1 MKTPLFLDLWAGRQ
15 GKRGSSVCV
24 RDMIEPTCHTVT
36 ITLLLEESD
45 DESVWR
51 QAAAEKI
58 GVEPSLITEIRLKK
72 HSIDARRAQI
82 KVQLR
87 LDVAV
92 NGKLPPEPEC
102 KPSYPK
108 IPSGAKRLVIVG
120 MGPAG
125 MFAALR
131 AIELGWKPIILERG
145 KDAIARRF
153 DLAPI
158 LREGRVIEDSNYC
171 FGEGGAGTY
180 SDGKLYT
187 RATKRG
193 PVRKVYETFVE
204 HGAPSRILIDS
215 HPHIGSNLLPNV
227 VRAMRETIL
236 ASGAEVHFEMR
247 VTGLIRSS
255 NGEKILGVSTKE
267 SQEFLGDAVL
277 LATGHSA
284 RDVYHLLERERVRME
299 QKPFAVGVRIEH
311 PQPLIDSIQYSYKRT
326 ASRHPMLPAASY
338 SLATKIR
345 DRGVH
350 SFCMCPG
357 GFVVPSATEN
367 DEVVVNGMSLARRDS
382 PFANSGFVVSIEPE
396 DTEDLRREHGVLA
409 GVAFQKEM
417 ERVASRAG
425 GGKQKAPSQR
435 MRDFLKKRDSVDLP
449 DSSYFP
455 GLTPAPIH
463 ALLPKG
469 VGDRIQEG
477 LRQFGK
483 SMNGYVTQDANLIGF
498 ETRTS
503 SPVRIPRDPELLEHP
518 EVEGLYPCG
527 EGAGFAGGIV
537 SAALDGIRCA
547 EAITSKEQ

>member
-1 MKTPLFLDLWAGRQ
+1 MT
-15 GKRGSSVCV
+15 
-24 RDMIEPTCHTVT
+24 EPTCHTVT
-36 ITLLLEESD
+36 ITLLLEQSD

-92 NGKLPPEPEC
+92 NGKLPPETEC
-102 KPSYPK
+102 NPSYPK

-255 NGEKILGVSTKE
+255 NGEKIKTKPVLQVGKYKSKRYNLDIKEPLSTVQAFAIAL
-267 SQEFLGDAVL
+267 SAFLWKKD
-277 LATGHSA
+277 
-284 RDVYHLLERERVRME
+284 
-299 QKPFAVGVRIEH
+299 
-311 PQPLIDSIQYSYKRT
+311 
-326 ASRHPMLPAASY
+326 
-338 SLATKIR
+338 
-345 DRGVH
+345 
-350 SFCMCPG
+350 
-357 GFVVPSATEN
+357 N
-367 DEVVVNGMSLARRDS
+367 EVC
-382 PFANSGFVVSIEPE
+382 E
-396 DTEDLRREHGVLA
+396 
-409 GVAFQKEM
+409 K
-417 ERVASRAG
+417 
-425 GGKQKAPSQR
+425 
-435 MRDFLKKRDSVDLP
+435 KKR
-449 DSSYFP
+449 
-455 GLTPAPIH
+455 
-463 ALLPKG
+463 
-469 VGDRIQEG
+469 
-477 LRQFGK
+477 
-483 SMNGYVTQDANLIGF
+483 
-498 ETRTS
+498 
-503 SPVRIPRDPELLEHP
+503 
-518 EVEGLYPCG
+518 
-527 EGAGFAGGIV
+527 
-537 SAALDGIRCA
+537 
-547 EAITSKEQ
+547 

>member
-1 MKTPLFLDLWAGRQ
+1 MT
-15 GKRGSSVCV
+15 
-24 RDMIEPTCHTVT
+24 EPTYHTVT
-36 ITLLLEESD
+36 ITLPLEKSD
-45 DESVWR
+45 DETVR
-51 QAAAEKI
+51 LQAVADEI
-58 GVEPSLITEIRLKK
+58 GVDPSEISEIRLKK

-82 KVQLR
+82 KIQLR
-87 LDVAV
+87 LDVSI
-92 NGKLPPEPEC
+92 NGKLPPEPEIV
-102 KPSYPK
+102 PNYPK
-108 IPSGAKRLVIVG
+108 VTSEAKRLLIVG

-158 LREGRVIEDSNYC
+158 LREGRIIEDSNYC

-236 ASGAEVHFEMR
+236 ASGAEVHFETR
-247 VTGLIRSS
+247 VTGLIRSADS
-255 NGEKILGVSTKE
+255 DKVLGVSTNKG
-267 SQEFLGDAVL
+267 QEILGDSVI

-284 RDVYHLLERERVRME
+284 RDVYSLLLQENVRME

-311 PQPLIDSIQYSYKRT
+311 PQPLIDSIQYSYKRK

-382 PFANSGFVVSIEPE
+382 PFANSGFVVTIEPE
-396 DTEDLRREHGVLA
+396 DTESLRGEHGVLA
-409 GVAFQKEM
+409 GVAFQKAM
-417 ERVASRAG
+417 ERVASQAG
-425 GGKQKAPSQR
+425 GGKQKAPAQR
-435 MRDFLKKRDSVDLP
+435 MRDFLKKRDSADLP
-449 DSSYFP
+449 DTSYFP

-469 VGDRIQEG
+469 VGDRIQDG
-477 LRQFGK
+477 LRHFGK

-503 SPVRIPRDPELLEHP
+503 SPVRIPRDPESLEHP
-518 EVEGLYPCG
+518 EVGGLYPCG

-547 EAITSKEQ
+547 EAAAGCE